1 MKLSILLGSVRKER
15 QSHRLAYFIKDQM
28 MKKGV
33 IVNLIDLKN
42 YSLPIYG
49 SSISD
54 EETKSVE
61 TISGLLKSSQA
72 VIIVT
77 PEYHSNIPAAL
88 KNIMEY
94 CGINLIGKVTGIAS
108 ASATRFGGVNASN
121 ILHITLLN
129 LGAYL
134 PSRRLLVPE
143 IHLAFNQNNEPVQ
156 NEIREQ
162 AEKFLDE
169 LLSYTNLLEN
179 KVSTTDESGAFTEK

>member
-1 MKLSILLGSVRKER
+1 MEISILLGSIRKER
-15 QSHRLAYFIKDQM
+15 QSHRLAYYLKDQM
-28 MKKGV
+28 VAKGET
-33 IVNLIDLKN
+33 VNLIDLKE
-42 YSLPIYG
+42 YSLPLFG
-49 SSISD
+49 SDISEEEVKSI
-54 EETKSVE
+54 EE
-61 TISGLLKSSQA
+61 ISGLLKSSQA

-77 PEYHSNIPAAL
+77 PEYLSNISATL
-88 KNIMEY
+88 KNVMEY
-94 CGINLIGKVTGIAS
+94 CGINLVGKVTGIAS
-108 ASATRFGGVNASN
+108 ASSTRFGGVNASN

-162 AEKFLDE
+162 ADKFLDE

-179 KVSTTDESGAFTEK
+179 KVSPTTT